1 MSRQPKPANSLRKL
15 LEDPFGPYPDYR
27 ILNPEWPRKS
37 GSVPRPVLTS
47 VHMKCGGRSIGLDE
61 TELLKE
67 APSSSRI
74 AQHNVET
81 FGVLEIEKLNWLTET
96 GKRWL
101 EQDLRK
107 RDDDFKTAGKA
118 SQLSLETVYGDGV
131 NSGSTISVWLKFDKI
146 LSATYMTLDEDPTL
160 LVLQAADR
168 NRSFCIGT
176 LDVEVYHL
184 SRNFLERYRM
194 RRVIHE
200 LIDGSNSPIED
211 RDIDWLVEKYLTQEV
226 AMDKHFR
233 IIYNPNL
240 SNAQYNKR
248 GDLRLSEPR
257 HTRTIHTS
265 QIREMFARQAEW
277 ILADQV
283 VSLSPNARYLNIKR
297 WYKFVREVRKARR
310 MARGHGKRWGEPWNR
325 DLYGIWAVQR
335 QIDWTKFGG
344 TQEDWKRLLKNAR
357 NNPAP
362 RFQAR
367 DKSQPTPKP
376 WLPPTTRQQVSLAE
390 PLTQRFQLQGS
401 SRPLP
406 PPPPPPAEPVDFQYD
421 SDFSEASTD
430 PETSEQESDL
440 EHDPKLARE
449 MPWYYSVPPTLEST
463 QHTWRCPFCNNYQLD
478 LLKPEEDELE
488 ILPVRYADLLRL
500 RQWTTVTDPDVVTA
514 FGHLVNNHYKQHLA
528 EVMVQIVADEE
539 KGTSVRKVAK
549 EVKGKKRKSR
559 NASYK

>member
-1 MSRQPKPANSLRKL
+1 
-15 LEDPFGPYPDYR
+15 
-27 ILNPEWPRKS
+27 
-37 GSVPRPVLTS
+37 
-47 VHMKCGGRSIGLDE
+47 
-61 TELLKE
+61 
-67 APSSSRI
+67 
-74 AQHNVET
+74 
-81 FGVLEIEKLNWLTET
+81 
-96 GKRWL
+96 
-101 EQDLRK
+101 
-107 RDDDFKTAGKA
+107 
-118 SQLSLETVYGDGV
+118 
-131 NSGSTISVWLKFDKI
+131 
-146 LSATYMTLDEDPTL
+146 
-160 LVLQAADR
+160 
-168 NRSFCIGT
+168 
-176 LDVEVYHL
+176 
-184 SRNFLERYRM
+184 M

-367 DKSQPTPKP
+367 DKSQP
-376 WLPPTTRQQVSLAE
+376 VSLHI
-390 PLTQRFQLQGS
+390 LYFVCFTGTQ
-401 SRPLP
+401 
-406 PPPPPPAEPVDFQYD
+406 
-421 SDFSEASTD
+421 
-430 PETSEQESDL
+430 
-440 EHDPKLARE
+440 
-449 MPWYYSVPPTLEST
+449 
-463 QHTWRCPFCNNYQLD
+463 
-478 LLKPEEDELE
+478 
-488 ILPVRYADLLRL
+488 
-500 RQWTTVTDPDVVTA
+500 
-514 FGHLVNNHYKQHLA
+514 
-528 EVMVQIVADEE
+528 
-539 KGTSVRKVAK
+539 
-549 EVKGKKRKSR
+549 
-559 NASYK
+559 